1 MTDRSLLGGEE
12 SVAGEKGV
20 AGEES
25 VVREEGSAPA
35 AD

>member
-25 VVREEGSAPA
+25 VVREEGGAPA